1 MTKKVAKGTQKQTIA
16 RKDGKIIVMLTLD
29 EFSSHYTLNE
39 WDAEEHKT
47 IVERRYEK
55 KDYKKAL
62 SDYDLLQTIILN
74 TSFDEITE
82 NVTESYRFVKLE
94 DGDAD

>member
-1 MTKKVAKGTQKQTIA
+1 MTKKIAKETQKQTIA

-29 EFSSHYTLNE
+29 DYSTHYTLDE

-62 SDYDLLQTIILN
+62 SDYELLQDIILN

-82 NVTESYRFVKLE
+82 NITESYRFVKLE
-94 DGDAD
+94 EKDAD